1 MKVWFFAALALAL
14 AACSGRQTEV
24 ASLETFQDSLSYS
37 IGVDIGRGL
46 ARQDIVIDP
55 AILGQGLREA
65 YADSAKLLTPE
76 EVQGVLI
83 AFQRQ
88 AETTQ
93 REAAMAKSQVNKEA
107 GEKFLAENAKK
118 DGVITLPSGLQ
129 YRIIR
134 KGDGPKPKATDKV
147 KVHYKGELV
156 DGTIFDSSYQRGE
169 PVVFPVSG
177 LIDGW
182 TEALQLMPVGSKW
195 ELVIPP
201 SLAYGDRGAGSTIPS
216 ESTLRFEMELL
227 GIE

>member
-14 AACSGRQTEV
+14 AACSGQQTEV
-24 ASLETFQDSLSYS
+24 TSLETFQDSLSYS

-83 AFQRQ
+83 AFQQQ
-88 AETTQ
+88 AEATQ

-107 GEKFLAENAKK
+107 GEKLLVENAKK

-201 SLAYGDRGAGSTIPS
+201 SLAYGDRGAGGTIAP